1 MNPTHTGR
9 STRIHLSG
17 DSNEYLYLNVLLI
30 FCSQIFGIL
39 ALWHDRTSRLLE
51 CGKRRCHHA
60 LANVICSRHQ
70 VINLYDYEMKYWR
83 LLIST
88 LTRKL
93 RINFKKINLHTC
105 SCININLPTNIFF
118 LCSSI
123 IFGILSDRFNRRKPI
138 VIVAGMSLR

>member
-1 MNPTHTGR
+1 MHKQR
-9 STRIHLSG
+9 QWIQHIHWAYTRIHLSG

-93 RINFKKINLHTC
+93 RIDKKKKSTSIHVHVLTY
-105 SCININLPTNIFF
+105 IYQPIFSF
-118 LCSSI
+118 FAVPLYLEFS
-123 IFGILSDRFNRRKPI
+123 LI
-138 VIVAGMSLR
+138 VLIEENQLL